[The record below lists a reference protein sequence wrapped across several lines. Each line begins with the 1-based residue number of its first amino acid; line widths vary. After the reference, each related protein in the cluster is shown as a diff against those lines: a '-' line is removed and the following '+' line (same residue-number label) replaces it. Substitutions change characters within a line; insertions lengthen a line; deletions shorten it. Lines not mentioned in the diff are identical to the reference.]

1 MILSLYFFLPTRRKI
16 YEYPKY
22 LCPARSIHRY
32 GFTTRPKRRKL
43 NSKYKFTSLAA
54 LCMKPTGLPHALKF
68 FKHCIYVN
76 LHCLFSSLF
85 KFEGHRFIGSQLFSV
100 TVWNYVLLFS
110 IIIIIIIII
119 IISLLYS
126 AFPLFSFECFA
137 SLCRYYLNVVYWLN
151 GRERL
156 FPILHSLLIL
166 FLERTKT

>member
-1 MILSLYFFLPTRRKI
+1 MNIQNIFVQRAPYTVMVSLRDPNAGNWTPNTSSPLWLRFVLSQLV
-16 YEYPKY
+16 Y
-22 LCPARSIHRY
+22 LM
-32 GFTTRPKRRKL
+32 L
-43 NSKYKFTSLAA
+43 
-54 LCMKPTGLPHALKF
+54 LKF

-100 TVWNYVLLFS
+100 TVWNYVLLFG

>member
-1 MILSLYFFLPTRRKI
+1 MLPNIVYFPVYLNLRAIGLLVRNCLVLP
-16 YEYPKY
+16 
-22 LCPARSIHRY
+22 
-32 GFTTRPKRRKL
+32 
-43 NSKYKFTSLAA
+43 
-54 LCMKPTGLPHALKF
+54 
-68 FKHCIYVN
+68 
-76 LHCLFSSLF
+76 
-85 KFEGHRFIGSQLFSV
+85 SV
-100 TVWNYVLLFS
+100 NYVLLFS

-166 FLERTKT
+166 FLERSKT